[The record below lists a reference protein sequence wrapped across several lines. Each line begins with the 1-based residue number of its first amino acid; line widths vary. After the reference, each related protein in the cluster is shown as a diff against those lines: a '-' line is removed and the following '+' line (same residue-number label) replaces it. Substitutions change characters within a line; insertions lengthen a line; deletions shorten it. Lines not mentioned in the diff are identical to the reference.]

1 MDRDSVLAFFP
12 QGRWNERNANGD
24 DITIDVPGMG
34 YFSFDRMT
42 LTEREKLLIELLQN
56 QANTYARSPWQSY
69 FENDGIRPTNFSLLQ
84 VLHVHIWSSIDQEGQ
99 TAWLDMM
106 KQLLPNLQASY
117 SPESNHHIFI
127 LDQSTFL
134 DVREILGDTLATMEF
149 DFGLRM
155 TIFLGQLWPEW
166 LESQWPLLI
175 QAEQDLFRK
184 WCAGHQQSYLLTFS
198 YLYLWSGQS
207 YLQLQSGLRQL
218 ISNQQME
225 AIIEALWEEGAVLTK
240 AAQKLY
246 LHRNTLQYRLDK
258 WQEMTGLQLKD
269 LNDLAICHQAIL
281 GMSI

>member
-1 MDRDSVLAFFP
+1 MSVNIYDAANQLERDLRKTDQYKKLEGAFETLQKDDEAKALFDQFRLTQQTLQQKQMSGQEIGEDEAKQAQELSQKVGNNDVLS
-12 QGRWNERNANGD
+12 E
-24 DITIDVPGMG
+24 
-34 YFSFDRMT
+34 
-42 LTEREKLLIELLQN
+42 
-56 QANTYARSPWQSY
+56 
-69 FENDGIRPTNFSLLQ
+69 
-84 VLHVHIWSSIDQEGQ
+84 
-99 TAWLDMM
+99 
-106 KQLLPNLQASY
+106 
-117 SPESNHHIFI
+117 
-127 LDQSTFL
+127 
-134 DVREILGDTLATMEF
+134 
-149 DFGLRM
+149 
-155 TIFLGQLWPEW
+155 
-166 LESQWPLLI
+166 LI

-184 WCAGHQQSYLLTFS
+184 WCAGHQQSFLLTFS